1 VSDGAPARSVRQDK
15 VVSPGLGKPGPTLRC
30 GSGYH
35 GLGAIPAGRPTPTA
49 ARVAAIVCRG
59 AIACFSMVAVGDL
72 VRLHAGG
79 QWVFRVIELDGEY
92 AAISALDESWPSH
105 HPVRVPTLSLVPAG
119 ER

>member
-1 VSDGAPARSVRQDK
+1 
-15 VVSPGLGKPGPTLRC
+15 
-30 GSGYH
+30 
-35 GLGAIPAGRPTPTA
+35 
-49 ARVAAIVCRG
+49 
-59 AIACFSMVAVGDL
+59 MVAVGDL

-79 QWVFRVIELDGEY
+79 TWVFRVIELDGEY